1 MKIYTQRLEN
11 IAPESDFESLELTFD
26 TRQKSRFRA
35 TLKMV
40 SILVQIYHVQ
50 EFCVVVLL

>member
-40 SILVQIYHVQ
+40 SILVQIYHVL
-50 EFCVVVLL
+50 ESCVVVLL

>member
-40 SILVQIYHVQ
+40 SILVQIYHVL
-50 EFCVVVLL
+50 ESCVVVIL